1 MAGGS
6 NYSTGAIGSSLAT
19 PDYVIVIVYLVGIL
33 AVGLWVGKFCCSV
46 KKIALFLKF
55 YPSCT
60 LNAEYLLEDY
70 CFFFFMEVNCRLS
83 LLYAKSYVMDELTQ
97 CIIIDGL

>member
-1 MAGGS
+1 MEIKKNFVERSYKCPARTTVYLATDVWNNMAGGS

-55 YPSCT
+55 YP
-60 LNAEYLLEDY
+60 
-70 CFFFFMEVNCRLS
+70 
-83 LLYAKSYVMDELTQ
+83 
-97 CIIIDGL
+97 